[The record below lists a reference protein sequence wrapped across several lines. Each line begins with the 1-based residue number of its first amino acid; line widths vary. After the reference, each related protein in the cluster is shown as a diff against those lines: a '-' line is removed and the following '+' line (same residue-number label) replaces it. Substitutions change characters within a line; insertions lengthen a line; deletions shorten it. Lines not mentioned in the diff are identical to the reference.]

1 MLRAFFCRFGLK
13 VTCLQYYISCDFS
26 QPHMIIKKLSS
37 LKVPW
42 SVSYLES
49 FANFPFSEINI
60 NHAWFCPPP
69 PVGVAQLRPHS
80 YDEPAPATEQDVVM
94 DRRVL
99 STWLSSTSSRLA
111 PESAG
116 STKVPTCLVT
126 LSSLYGTSTTSQC
139 TSICWM
145 VKGAPQKLIFQ
156 NLFKQTY
163 HPNLLS
169 IYVTYLLLQSTILS
183 NFAHLILPIWVF
195 CHHSLSLSLSFSFTS
210 HLLNI
215 SSVSN
220 KLTNYYLSA
229 KISLAKI

>member
-1 MLRAFFCRFGLK
+1 MP
-13 VTCLQYYISCDFS
+13 DF
-26 QPHMIIKKLSS
+26 
-37 LKVPW
+37 
-42 SVSYLES
+42 
-49 FANFPFSEINI
+49 A
-60 NHAWFCPPP
+60 PP

>member
-1 MLRAFFCRFGLK
+1 
-13 VTCLQYYISCDFS
+13 
-26 QPHMIIKKLSS
+26 
-37 LKVPW
+37 
-42 SVSYLES
+42 
-49 FANFPFSEINI
+49 
-60 NHAWFCPPP
+60 
-69 PVGVAQLRPHS
+69 
-80 YDEPAPATEQDVVM
+80 
-94 DRRVL
+94 
-99 STWLSSTSSRLA
+99 
-111 PESAG
+111 
-116 STKVPTCLVT
+116 
-126 LSSLYGTSTTSQC
+126 
-139 TSICWM
+139 M

-220 KLTNYYLSA
+220 KLTNQLSYLPLNYFTLLNVQL
-229 KISLAKI
+229 ISGPIASLSTH